1 MRVAVVGAGGVGG
14 YFGGKLAHGGTDVVF
29 VARGATLAALR
40 TRGLR
45 VESIKGDFA
54 IDPVQAT
61 DDPGA
66 IGAVDAILLTVKAW
80 QIPEAVASIKPMVKN
95 ETAVIPLENGMEAPQ
110 QIAQILGSK
119 HALGGL
125 CAIVSF
131 AVAPGH
137 IRHIGADPFI
147 MFGELDNRPSER
159 VEKLR
164 GAFENAGVRAEVPP
178 DIHRSMWS
186 KFLFIAPMSAVGA
199 ATRAPIG
206 VWRSMPE
213 TRELVTRALRE
224 VLAVAAARDVDL
236 GDDAVER
243 TLDRYDALPPES
255 TSSLQRDV
263 MDARPSE
270 LDAQLGAVVRMGAE
284 KGTPTPVFDTVYR
297 ALLPQERR
305 ARGDLLV

>member
-14 YFGGKLAHGGTDVVF
+14 YFGAKLAHGGTDVVF
-29 VARGATLAALR
+29 LVRGATLKALR
-40 TRGLR
+40 THGLR

-54 IDPVQAT
+54 LDRVQAN
-61 DDPGA
+61 DDPTA

-80 QIPEAVASIKPMVKN
+80 QIPDAVVSLKPMLKSD
-95 ETAVIPLENGMEAPQ
+95 TAVIPLENGMEAPQ
-110 QIAQILGSK
+110 QVAQILGSK

-125 CAIVSF
+125 CGIVSF
-131 AVAPGH
+131 AVEPGH
-137 IRHIGADPFI
+137 IRHIGADPFV

-159 VEKLR
+159 GEKLR
-164 GAFENAGVRAEVPP
+164 AAFEKAGVRAEIPP
-178 DIHRSMWS
+178 DINRSMWS
-186 KFLFIAPMSAVGA
+186 KFLFIAPMSAIGA
-199 ATRAPIG
+199 VTRLPIG
-206 VWRSMPE
+206 AWRSMPE

-224 VLAVAAARDVDL
+224 VLAVAAAHEIDL

-243 TLDRYDALPPES
+243 TLDRYDSLPPES

-263 MDARPSE
+263 MDGKPSE
-270 LDAQLGAVVRMGAE
+270 LDAQLGAVVRMGTE
-284 KGTPTPVFDTVYR
+284 KTTPTPVFDTLYR